1 MKWQVDLG
9 KGWMFLLTM
18 SSQKGLLSYSQR
30 QDKKKKK
37 KIQISQ
43 RHQERLY
50 PFCSL
55 RKEA

>member
-18 SSQKGLLSYSQR
+18 SSQKGILSYSQR
-30 QDKKKKK
+30 QDKKKK